1 MGKSLVTGGAGLIGS
16 HLVKALLDE
25 GREVVIVDDLS
36 RGRRETLLRLG
47 VRVAPIR
54 LDLRDYRQVLQHMD
68 GIEAVFHLAARVGSV
83 ESLHSTNMGELLSLQ
98 TNLVIDANVFRAAL
112 HAGVR
117 KLVYASSVSVYPM
130 ELQRSH
136 GAVLKEDDLRFASPE
151 GGYGWAK
158 LMGETQLQLVTG
170 MAVGIARLFNIY
182 GECAEP
188 EEDALVVPALVRKAV
203 LFPQEEFRVWGDGSQ
218 TRDLL
223 HAADAVEAL
232 IKLEEKASTPPV
244 IVNIGSGEPMPVSV
258 LTEKVVRHSG
268 KDINPIYDPAMPV
281 GAVARVADIS
291 RARAILGW
299 NPKVS
304 LDEGLERMFAHMA
317 SPQSASEIVP

>member
-1 MGKSLVTGGAGLIGS
+1 VGKSLVTGGAGLIGS

-36 RGRRETLLRLG
+36 RGRRENLLRLG

-223 HAADAVEAL
+223 HAADAVEARTRA
-232 IKLEEKASTPPV
+232 EKPDTDDDVRALVRNV
-244 IVNIGSGEPMPVSV
+244 I
-258 LTEKVVRHSG
+258 
-268 KDINPIYDPAMPV
+268 
-281 GAVARVADIS
+281 
-291 RARAILGW
+291 
-299 NPKVS
+299 
-304 LDEGLERMFAHMA
+304 
-317 SPQSASEIVP
+317 EIVQKHGQLDDTLLTLRDLSLITESFVTTLRGQYHPRIQYPKSATDQNQTGPTNK